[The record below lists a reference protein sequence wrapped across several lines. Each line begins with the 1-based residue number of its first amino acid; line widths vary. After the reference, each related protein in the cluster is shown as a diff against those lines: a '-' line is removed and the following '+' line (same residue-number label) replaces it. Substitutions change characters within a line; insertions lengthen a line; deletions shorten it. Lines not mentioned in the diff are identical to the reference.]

1 MKKVLFFVITIILG
15 FMLFTV
21 TYQGFYMD
29 NVQGIIQSSLDN
41 KDYDRLAKSFLPFFN
56 KEEQNLEGVEGKY
69 DIIAYEA
76 LVGEPVKVKY
86 GDKEVETNRYQES
99 LVLFVDDIEFTVD
112 GKKEGDQFKNY
123 TSVTLYNGD
132 KEPYIYYFNDPM
144 TAQASNQEGVKRFYT
159 DAAQHLKFVML
170 SISKKDIDEKLGGK
184 VTKLEVRDGHN
195 EVVGTTT
202 CDLDFDSQFYKDVN
216 EIVVEYDKYLK
227 DPENKDVQ
235 KAYTD
240 FYEKWYEE
248 YKTNDGYGLAFVKGE
263 ISNAP
268 VYWKTA
274 GVMFVYIA
282 LCITLGYFMLR
293 KKPTLV
299 QKVKSDKPT
308 VYRTTNKATNK
319 VTEVAA
325 KPVESVEVKEETVTD
340 TNDEAKVEETE
351 TIVVENNDSN
361 QSADIEVNDDTTSHK
376 DDAQQD

>member
-112 GKKEGDQFKNY
+112 GKKEGDQYKNY

-248 YKTNDGYGLAFVKGE
+248 YKTNESYGLAFVKGE

-282 LCITLGYFMLR
+282 LCIVLGYFMLR

-319 VTEVAA
+319 VTEVASN
-325 KPVESVEVKEETVTD
+325 PVESVEVKEEIIAD
-340 TNDEAKVEETE
+340 TNDEAKVEEAK

-361 QSADIEVNDDTTSHK
+361 QSADVEDSDDTTAHE
-376 DDAQQD
+376 DNTQQN

>member
-248 YKTNDGYGLAFVKGE
+248 YKTNDSYGLAFVKGE